1 MLTVA
6 RCNKNQ
12 MHWKPVLKFKTQQEP
27 TSLNFYFVLNKKDLA
42 KLIVTCEVQKIK
54 LNVEV

>member
-1 MLTVA
+1 
-6 RCNKNQ
+6 

-27 TSLNFYFVLNKKDLA
+27 TSLNFYFVLDKKDLA